1 MTIQEGTEALLSNIN
16 VTNMEVK
23 AITTDK
29 KFQNIF
35 EMANSKRNDVC
46 PVRDI
51 IARISDK
58 WTLLSI
64 YALGGYGKMRFN
76 ELKNRI
82 GDVSQR
88 MLTVTLRNLEND
100 GLVSRKVYPEVPPR
114 VEYELTD
121 LGMSLMHQMEYIIDW
136 ANTNGDAIIKSR
148 KKCSNGKK

>member
-1 MTIQEGTEALLSNIN
+1 MSVQEGTAVILRNYN
-16 VTNMEVK
+16 VTIMENK
-23 AITTDK
+23 AITNDK

-35 EMANSKRNDVC
+35 ELANATKNEVC

-51 IARISDK
+51 IARLSDK

-76 ELKNRI
+76 ELKHRI

-100 GLVSRKVYPEVPPR
+100 GLVLRKVYPEIPPK

-121 LGMSLMHQMEYIIDW
+121 LGLSLMYQMEYIIDW
-136 ANTNGDAIIKSR
+136 ANTHSNEIINSR
-148 KKCSNGKK
+148 KKVKTKR

>member
-1 MTIQEGTEALLSNIN
+1 
-16 VTNMEVK
+16 METK
-23 AITTDK
+23 AIATDK

-35 EMANSKRNDVC
+35 EHANATKNGVC

-76 ELKNRI
+76 ELKHRI

-88 MLTVTLRNLEND
+88 MLTVTLRNLESD
-100 GLVSRKVYPEVPPR
+100 GLVLRKVYPEVPPR

-121 LGMSLMHQMEYIIDW
+121 LGLSLMHQMEYIIDW
-136 ANTNGDAIIKSR
+136 ANTNSQEIIKRR
-148 KKCSNGKK
+148 KKVGNKK

>member
-1 MTIQEGTEALLSNIN
+1 
-16 VTNMEVK
+16 MEIKEIV
-23 AITTDK
+23 TDK

-35 EMANSKRNDVC
+35 EIANSTRNDIC

-88 MLTVTLRNLEND
+88 MLTVTLRNLEGD
-100 GLVSRKVYPEVPPR
+100 GLVLRKVFAEVPPR
-114 VEYELTD
+114 VEYELTE
-121 LGMSLMHQMEYIIDW
+121 LGVSLMYQMEHIIDW
-136 ANTNGDAIIKSR
+136 ANENADEIVKRR
-148 KKCSNGKK
+148 KQINNK